1 MNEVSIIINGVR
13 YDVQPLSTKVVD
25 ECRECDLYNKDGESE
40 CLKLNSC
47 PLFNGYVFKKSDKSL
62 RNDTNR

>member
-13 YDVQPLSTKVVD
+13 YDAQPLSTKVVV

-40 CLKLNSC
+40 CLKLNRC
-47 PLFNGYVFKKSDKSL
+47 PLFSGYVFKKSDKKFEV
-62 RNDTNR
+62 